1 MRRHVRAQAEARQS
15 GDVAFETS
23 SAKAMAPKSSRG
35 GGEAALDVLVPRLGR
50 PALEALLLSYE
61 SVLPKGRLRKGV
73 CSVPG
78 AHRAPP
84 AAC

>member
-1 MRRHVRAQAEARQS
+1 
-15 GDVAFETS
+15 
-23 SAKAMAPKSSRG
+23 MAPKSSRG